1 MNLNPAFEFQ
11 FIYILDNAVL
21 AWGLAACGLAQF
33 SKLLFELIFKQRW
46 RPSVLIETGGMPS
59 SHSALVTG
67 TAAGIGL
74 QLGFNDPVFAL
85 ASTIAFIVMYDASG
99 IRRSAGLTGTVAKV
113 AAGAFEHLPVTRV
126 VNLNRA
132 LEELK
137 KNGFI
142 VVGLSGDGQ
151 TSISMFN
158 EKTPLV
164 VIVGSEDKGISLLTQ
179 KKCDFLL
186 RIPLKGKTSSLNA
199 SVAAAVS
206 LFHLTGK

>member
-1 MNLNPAFEFQ
+1 MNFNPTSEFQ

-99 IRRSAGLTGTVAKV
+99 IRRSAGLTAEKV
-113 AAGAFEHLPVTRV
+113 NQILKD
-126 VNLNRA
+126 NSN
-132 LEELK
+132 ELSSETTLK
-137 KNGFI
+137 ESLGHTKI
-142 VVGLSGDGQ
+142 EVL
-151 TSISMFN
+151 
-158 EKTPLV
+158 
-164 VIVGSEDKGISLLTQ
+164 VGSILGPIVALPGIFFIGS
-179 KKCDFLL
+179 
-186 RIPLKGKTSSLNA
+186 PLHILQMIGL
-199 SVAAAVS
+199 VS
-206 LFHLTGK
+206 L

>member
-1 MNLNPAFEFQ
+1 MNLNPGFESQ

-67 TAAGIGL
+67 TAAGVGL

-99 IRRSAGLTGTVAKV
+99 IRRSAGLTAAKV
-113 AAGAFEHLPVTRV
+113 NQISKDNSNELSFENT
-126 VNLNRA
+126 
-132 LEELK
+132 LK
-137 KNGFI
+137 ESLGHTKI
-142 VVGLSGDGQ
+142 EVL
-151 TSISMFN
+151 
-158 EKTPLV
+158 
-164 VIVGSEDKGISLLTQ
+164 VGSILGPIVALPGIFFIGS
-179 KKCDFLL
+179 
-186 RIPLKGKTSSLNA
+186 PLHILQMIGL
-199 SVAAAVS
+199 VS
-206 LFHLTGK
+206 L

>member
-1 MNLNPAFEFQ
+1 MNLGGQVQ

-99 IRRSAGLTGTVAKV
+99 IRRSAGLTAAKV
-113 AAGAFEHLPVTRV
+113 NQILKDNSNELSSETTLKESLGHTKIEVLIGSILGPIVALP
-126 VNLNRA
+126 
-132 LEELK
+132 
-137 KNGFI
+137 GIFFI
-142 VVGLSGDGQ
+142 GSPLHILQMIGL
-151 TSISMFN
+151 
-158 EKTPLV
+158 
-164 VIVGSEDKGISLLTQ
+164 
-179 KKCDFLL
+179 
-186 RIPLKGKTSSLNA
+186 
-199 SVAAAVS
+199 VS
-206 LFHLTGK
+206 L

>member
-67 TAAGIGL
+67 TAAGVGL
-74 QLGFNDPVFAL
+74 QLGFDDPVFAL

-99 IRRSAGLTGTVAKV
+99 IRRSAGLTAAKV
-113 AAGAFEHLPVTRV
+113 
-126 VNLNRA
+126 N
-132 LEELK
+132 
-137 KNGFI
+137 
-142 VVGLSGDGQ
+142 Q
-151 TSISMFN
+151 ISKDNFN
-158 EKTPLV
+158 ELSSETTLKESLGHTKIEVL
-164 VIVGSEDKGISLLTQ
+164 VGSLFGPIVALPGILFIGSPLHLLQ
-179 KKCDFLL
+179 MIGL
-186 RIPLKGKTSSLNA
+186 
-199 SVAAAVS
+199 VS
-206 LFHLTGK
+206 L

>member
-11 FIYILDNAVL
+11 FIDILDNAVL

-99 IRRSAGLTGTVAKV
+99 IRRSAGLTAAKV
-113 AAGAFEHLPVTRV
+113 NQILKD
-126 VNLNRA
+126 NSN
-132 LEELK
+132 ELSSETTLK
-137 KNGFI
+137 ESLGHTKI
-142 VVGLSGDGQ
+142 EVL
-151 TSISMFN
+151 
-158 EKTPLV
+158 
-164 VIVGSEDKGISLLTQ
+164 VGSILGPIVALPGIFFIGS
-179 KKCDFLL
+179 
-186 RIPLKGKTSSLNA
+186 PLHILQMIGL
-199 SVAAAVS
+199 VS
-206 LFHLTGK
+206 L

>member
-1 MNLNPAFEFQ
+1 MNLNPIFEFQ

-99 IRRSAGLTGTVAKV
+99 IRRSAGLTAAKV
-113 AAGAFEHLPVTRV
+113 NQILKDNSNELSSETTLKESLGHTKIEVLIGSILGPIVALP
-126 VNLNRA
+126 
-132 LEELK
+132 
-137 KNGFI
+137 GIFFI
-142 VVGLSGDGQ
+142 GSPLHILQMIGL
-151 TSISMFN
+151 
-158 EKTPLV
+158 
-164 VIVGSEDKGISLLTQ
+164 
-179 KKCDFLL
+179 
-186 RIPLKGKTSSLNA
+186 
-199 SVAAAVS
+199 VS
-206 LFHLTGK
+206 L

>member
-1 MNLNPAFEFQ
+1 MNLNSGLEFQ

-67 TAAGIGL
+67 TAAGVGL

-99 IRRSAGLTGTVAKV
+99 IRRSAGLTAAKV
-113 AAGAFEHLPVTRV
+113 
-126 VNLNRA
+126 NQISKDNSI
-132 LEELK
+132 ELSSENILK
-137 KNGFI
+137 ESLGH
-142 VVGLSGDGQ
+142 
-151 TSISMFN
+151 T
-158 EKTPLV
+158 KTEVL
-164 VIVGSEDKGISLLTQ
+164 VGSLLG
-179 KKCDFLL
+179 
-186 RIPLKGKTSSLNA
+186 P
-199 SVAAAVS
+199 SVALPGIFFLGS
-206 LFHLTGK
+206 PLHILQMMGLFSV

>member
-11 FIYILDNAVL
+11 FIDILDNAVL

-99 IRRSAGLTGTVAKV
+99 IRRSAGLTAAKV
-113 AAGAFEHLPVTRV
+113 NQIVKD
-126 VNLNRA
+126 NSN
-132 LEELK
+132 ELSSETTLK
-137 KNGFI
+137 ESLGHTKI
-142 VVGLSGDGQ
+142 EVL
-151 TSISMFN
+151 
-158 EKTPLV
+158 
-164 VIVGSEDKGISLLTQ
+164 VGSILGPIVALPGIFFIGS
-179 KKCDFLL
+179 
-186 RIPLKGKTSSLNA
+186 PLHILQMIGL
-199 SVAAAVS
+199 VS
-206 LFHLTGK
+206 L

>member
-1 MNLNPAFEFQ
+1 MNINPGMEFQ

-67 TAAGIGL
+67 TAAGLGL

-99 IRRSAGLTGTVAKV
+99 IRRSAGLTAAKV
-113 AAGAFEHLPVTRV
+113 NQISKDNSNEFSSETT
-126 VNLNRA
+126 
-132 LEELK
+132 LK
-137 KNGFI
+137 ESLGHTKI
-142 VVGLSGDGQ
+142 EVL
-151 TSISMFN
+151 
-158 EKTPLV
+158 
-164 VIVGSEDKGISLLTQ
+164 VGSILGPTIALPGIFYIGS
-179 KKCDFLL
+179 
-186 RIPLKGKTSSLNA
+186 PLHILQMIGLV
-199 SVAAAVS
+199 SV
-206 LFHLTGK
+206 

>member
-1 MNLNPAFEFQ
+1 MNLNPGFESQ

-67 TAAGIGL
+67 TAAGVGL

-99 IRRSAGLTGTVAKV
+99 IRRSAGLTAAKV
-113 AAGAFEHLPVTRV
+113 NQILKD
-126 VNLNRA
+126 NSN
-132 LEELK
+132 ELSSETTLK
-137 KNGFI
+137 ESLGHTKI
-142 VVGLSGDGQ
+142 EVL
-151 TSISMFN
+151 
-158 EKTPLV
+158 
-164 VIVGSEDKGISLLTQ
+164 VGSILGPIVALPGIFFIGS
-179 KKCDFLL
+179 
-186 RIPLKGKTSSLNA
+186 PLHILQMIGL
-199 SVAAAVS
+199 VS
-206 LFHLTGK
+206 L

>member
-1 MNLNPAFEFQ
+1 MNLNPDVEFQ

-67 TAAGIGL
+67 TAAGVGL

-99 IRRSAGLTGTVAKV
+99 IRRSAGLTAAKV
-113 AAGAFEHLPVTRV
+113 
-126 VNLNRA
+126 NQISKNNSN
-132 LEELK
+132 ELSSDNTLK
-137 KNGFI
+137 ESLGHTKI
-142 VVGLSGDGQ
+142 EVL
-151 TSISMFN
+151 
-158 EKTPLV
+158 
-164 VIVGSEDKGISLLTQ
+164 VGSILGPIVALPGIFFIGS
-179 KKCDFLL
+179 
-186 RIPLKGKTSSLNA
+186 PLHILQMIGL
-199 SVAAAVS
+199 VS
-206 LFHLTGK
+206 L

>member
-11 FIYILDNAVL
+11 LIYFLDNAVL

-99 IRRSAGLTGTVAKV
+99 IRRSAGLTAAKV
-113 AAGAFEHLPVTRV
+113 NQILKDNSNELSSETTLKESLGHTKMEVLIGSILGPIVALP
-126 VNLNRA
+126 
-132 LEELK
+132 
-137 KNGFI
+137 GIFFI
-142 VVGLSGDGQ
+142 GSPLHILQMIGL
-151 TSISMFN
+151 
-158 EKTPLV
+158 
-164 VIVGSEDKGISLLTQ
+164 
-179 KKCDFLL
+179 
-186 RIPLKGKTSSLNA
+186 
-199 SVAAAVS
+199 VS
-206 LFHLTGK
+206 L

>member
-11 FIYILDNAVL
+11 LIYILDNAVL

-67 TAAGIGL
+67 TAAGVGL

-99 IRRSAGLTGTVAKV
+99 IRRSAGLTAAKV
-113 AAGAFEHLPVTRV
+113 NQILKD
-126 VNLNRA
+126 NSN
-132 LEELK
+132 ELSSETTLK
-137 KNGFI
+137 ESLGHTKI
-142 VVGLSGDGQ
+142 EVL
-151 TSISMFN
+151 
-158 EKTPLV
+158 
-164 VIVGSEDKGISLLTQ
+164 VGSILGPIVALPGIFFIGS
-179 KKCDFLL
+179 
-186 RIPLKGKTSSLNA
+186 PLHILQMIGL
-199 SVAAAVS
+199 VS
-206 LFHLTGK
+206 L

>member
-1 MNLNPAFEFQ
+1 MNLNPVFEFQ

-99 IRRSAGLTGTVAKV
+99 IRRSAGLTAAKV
-113 AAGAFEHLPVTRV
+113 NQILKDNSNELSSEITLKESLGHTKIEVLIGSILGPIVALP
-126 VNLNRA
+126 
-132 LEELK
+132 
-137 KNGFI
+137 
-142 VVGLSGDGQ
+142 
-151 TSISMFN
+151 
-158 EKTPLV
+158 
-164 VIVGSEDKGISLLTQ
+164 GIS
-179 KKCDFLL
+179 F
-186 RIPLKGKTSSLNA
+186 IGSPLHILQMIGL
-199 SVAAAVS
+199 VS
-206 LFHLTGK
+206 L